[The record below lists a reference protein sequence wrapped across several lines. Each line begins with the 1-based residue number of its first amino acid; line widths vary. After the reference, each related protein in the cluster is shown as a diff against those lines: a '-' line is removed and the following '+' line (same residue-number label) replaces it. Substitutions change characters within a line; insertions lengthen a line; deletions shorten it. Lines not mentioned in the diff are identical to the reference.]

1 MNINMLQSLAS
12 LHQSGEGIDD
22 AQPAQITVPWQ
33 QYRLSHFKSYSN
45 YYEFMSSIKITCFCP
60 FLKCSSFCHWSE
72 GPTLSNLPS
81 ICTSTLPGETLVA
94 TPGCFASQST
104 TRSEEQLLNQTFLFW
119 AQWEAQFNCVNRM
132 MDYTANVIKSDTIL
146 IITSFLFEIFP
157 CVTWNTPLLGEQDYW
172 LLELMTSGL

>member
-1 MNINMLQSLAS
+1 MLQSLAD
-12 LHQSGEGIDD
+12 LHQSDESIDD
-22 AQPAQITVPWQ
+22 AQPAQIAAPWQ
-33 QYRLSHFKSYSN
+33 QHRLSHFKSYSN
-45 YYEFMSSIKITCFCP
+45 YYEFTSIRKITCFCP

-81 ICTSTLPGETLVA
+81 ISMTALPGETLVA
-94 TPGCFASQST
+94 TPGCSASQST

-119 AQWEAQFNCVNRM
+119 AQREAQFNCVNRM
-132 MDYTANVIKSDTIL
+132 MDYTADVVKSDTIL